1 MKINFPL
8 HENLFSPTGNKSFIG
23 MKQKQYSS
31 PIKEKPV
38 IL

>member
-1 MKINFPL
+1 MKIYFHL
-8 HENLFSPTGNKSFIG
+8 RGNKSFIG